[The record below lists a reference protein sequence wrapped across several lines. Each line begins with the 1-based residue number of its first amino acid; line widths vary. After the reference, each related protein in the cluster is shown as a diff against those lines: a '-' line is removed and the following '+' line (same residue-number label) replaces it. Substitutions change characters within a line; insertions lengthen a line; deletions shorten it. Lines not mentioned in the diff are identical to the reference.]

1 MKRGLM
7 IDYPDYYPRR
17 SQKVS
22 RRIGWRHL
30 RNSRPK
36 SQSPF
41 FFCARYLCFSG
52 ESKVFET
59 KLPVASQEQK
69 SAEKKRF
76 WPTGTWKM
84 LLDVTCIYLSP
95 VTSKQLEAQLTS
107 LWWELIH
114 KAMAGTCSNA
124 MHSTLKPKKNPKK
137 NRDPGFWFQ

>member
-1 MKRGLM
+1 LTIRTTTPAEAKKFQDESAGVTCEIL
-7 IDYPDYYPRR
+7 
-17 SQKVS
+17 
-22 RRIGWRHL
+22 G
-30 RNSRPK
+30 RNLSLH
-36 SQSPF
+36 F
-41 FFCARYLCFSG
+41 FFAHDIF
-52 ESKVFET
+52 
-59 KLPVASQEQK
+59 ASAVNQRFLKRNFQLLLRSRSLLK
-69 SAEKKRF
+69 KKRF
-76 WPTGTWKM
+76 WPTGTWKEM